1 MHLPIDARLTPPG
14 RLLADLAARPLSS
27 ERFGRYRL
35 LDRLG
40 SGGMGVVYRALDER
54 RGRVVAVKTLPALT
68 SSSLS
73 RFKNEFRSL
82 ARLSHPN
89 IVSLDELIAE
99 GDRWAFSME
108 LVDGLTF
115 IEHVRRIARHQGG
128 FAPVAGLFRQLAE
141 GLAFLHESG
150 TIHRDIKPRN
160 VMVTPDERVVLLDFG
175 LAAALGSDGQ
185 YQSRAGV
192 GIGTVSYMAPEQATG
207 RAVSPASDW
216 YAFGV
221 MLFEA
226 ICGRLP
232 FEGTPDAILEAR
244 RTTPSPDVVPVWA
257 DVPTGVLALCSAL
270 LSAHPANRPDSAG
283 VLETLRSD
291 QHTSRITRPSVR
303 GRFVGRRRELDQ
315 LADDLRLTRNGH
327 PAITFVRGE
336 SGVGKSALVDQ
347 FMTRAP
353 LDTVLLAGR
362 CYHQASVP
370 YKALDTVIDALAR
383 YLSHLPA
390 ADVTAVLPRDIHA
403 LTRLFPVLLEVVAI
417 EAAPRLKTSDADAR
431 SARRRA
437 AVALRE
443 LLGRIGDR
451 HPLVLIIDD
460 LQWGD
465 LDSAALLA
473 DVLLA
478 PDAPALLAIGCC
490 RAEDWESSQFLARI
504 RELRPDDDA
513 RLRVRVEDLAPL
525 DESDM
530 HELVSAL
537 TDGLA
542 PATGLTHDAIVRES
556 GGRPFLA
563 HELAQALAQSHH
575 VDDAASPSSLDD
587 VVWRRVGELPAV
599 ARELLRALAVAGT
612 PLTPSELAHTLGRDE
627 DERTALNLLTNQRFI
642 RRSGPDGDRL
652 EPYHDRVR
660 EAVLAHIDEAA
671 RREYHGRLVSAL
683 MASPQCDLE
692 RLAVHL
698 AGAGHPEAPAYCVE
712 AAVRA
717 AEALAFDHA
726 AVLLRR
732 ALSLGDWSPGD
743 RREYQ
748 RQLGDALANAGRGL
762 EAAEAYR
769 AASHGLDD
777 SPAAIELQHRAALQ
791 LLTSG
796 HVDEGLTQL
805 DPVLRSIGLTLA
817 SSPRSALAS
826 LSVNRLRLRFR
837 GTAFQARDVANVDPA
852 VLRRVDVG
860 WSVVLGLSVIDPIRG
875 ADLQTRNLLMAL
887 EAGEPFRICRALS
900 VEAGHLASSGA
911 VEKACR
917 TLEAAEAIAAS
928 IDRPYATAMASLAR
942 GSVAYFRG
950 HWGEAL
956 AAARRAADL
965 FRHQCSGVAWEI
977 DTANAFTMWSLAKL
991 GRVRDLAA
999 LAPDV
1004 LQDALERGDRY
1015 AATNVSTQ
1023 ILTLVNLGMDL
1034 PDVARARL
1042 DRIMSEWSQNGYH
1055 VQHHDALLAF
1065 VPIELYTGHVDA
1077 AWQRVEAEWADFRIS
1092 LLSQVQDIR
1101 VEMLQLRA
1109 YTALALLNAGDT
1121 PVRAGAIR
1129 RDVRRL
1135 RREGLP
1141 WTTALADYIDAA
1153 LAWQLGD
1160 REAAIAG
1167 LRSAVA
1173 GFDAVGAAL
1182 FSACSCWRLS
1192 ALVGHAAGADIR
1204 HATQAWFDGQRIRR
1218 PDLMAAVYAPGL
1230 PD

>member
-1 MHLPIDARLTPPG
+1 MHAPIDARLTPPG
-14 RLLADLAARPLSS
+14 RLLKDHAARSIS
-27 ERFGRYRL
+27 AERFGHYRL
-35 LDRLG
+35 LERIG

-54 RGRVVAVKTLPALT
+54 RGRMVAVKTLPALT

-82 ARLSHPN
+82 ARLSHPH
-89 IVSLDELIAE
+89 IVSLDALIAE

-115 IEHVRRIARHQGG
+115 IEHASRVAGRQGA
-128 FAPVAGLFRQLAE
+128 FASVAGLFRQLAE
-141 GLAFLHESG
+141 GLAFLHQAG

-185 YQSRAGV
+185 YQSRPGV
-192 GIGTVSYMAPEQATG
+192 GVGTVSYMAPEQAAG
-207 RAVSPASDW
+207 QSVSPASDW

-226 ICGRLP
+226 ICGRVP
-232 FEGTPDAILEAR
+232 FAGTADAVLDAR
-244 RTTPSPDVVPVWA
+244 RRTPAPDVVPILT
-257 DVPTGVLALCSAL
+257 DVPTGILALCSAL
-270 LSAHPANRPDSAG
+270 LSAHPANRPDAAG
-283 VLETLRSD
+283 VLEALRSERR
-291 QHTSRITRPSVR
+291 SSSALVPSLR
-303 GRFVGRRRELDQ
+303 GHFVGRRGELDRI
-315 LADDLRLTRNGH
+315 ADDLRLTRDGH
-327 PAITFVRGE
+327 PVLTFVRGE
-336 SGVGKSALVDQ
+336 SGVGKSALVEE
-347 FMTRAP
+347 FMARAP
-353 LDTVLLAGR
+353 VDTVVLAGR

-390 ADVTAVLPRDIHA
+390 AEVTAILPRDVHA

-417 EAAPRLKTSDADAR
+417 ESAPRLRTSDADAR

-437 AVALRE
+437 AGALRE
-443 LLGRIGDR
+443 LLGRLGDR
-451 HPLVLIIDD
+451 HPLVLVIDD

-478 PDAPALLAIGCC
+478 PDAPALLGIGCC
-490 RAEDWESSQFLARI
+490 RAEDWESSQFLTRI

-513 RLRVRVEDLAPL
+513 RLRVRVENLAPL
-525 DESDM
+525 DEGDTR
-530 HELVSAL
+530 ELVSAL
-537 TDGLA
+537 TDGLT
-542 PATGLTHDAIVRES
+542 PASGLTRDTIVRES

-563 HELAQALAQSHH
+563 HELAQALAQAHH
-575 VDDAASPSSLDD
+575 RDDARHPSSLDD
-587 VVWRRVGELPAV
+587 VVWRRVEDLPTV
-599 ARELLRALAVAGT
+599 ARELLLALAVAGT
-612 PLTPSELAHTLGRDE
+612 PLTASELAHTLGRDE
-627 DERTALNLLTNQRFI
+627 DERAALNLLTNQRFI
-642 RRSGPDGDRL
+642 RRSGADGDRL

-660 EAVLAHIDEAA
+660 EAVLAHVDEAA

-698 AGAGHPEAPAYCVE
+698 AGAGHPEAASYCVE

-717 AEALAFDHA
+717 AAALAFDHA
-726 AVLLRR
+726 AVLFRR
-732 ALSLGDWSPGD
+732 ALLLGDWMPDD

-748 RQLGDALANAGRGL
+748 RQLGDALANAGRGV

-769 AASHGLDD
+769 AASSGLDG
-777 SPAAIELQHRAALQ
+777 SPAAIDLQHRAALQ

-796 HVDEGLTQL
+796 HVDDGLAQL
-805 DPVLRSIGLTLA
+805 EPVLRSIGLTLA

-837 GTAFQARDVANVDPA
+837 GTAFQAREVADVDPA

-887 EAGEPFRICRALS
+887 DAGEPFRICRALS

-911 VEKACR
+911 VDKACR

-928 IDRPYATAMASLAR
+928 IDSPYASAMASLSR

-956 AAARRAADL
+956 AASRRAADL
-965 FRHQCSGVAWEI
+965 FRLHCSGVAWEV
-977 DTANAFTMWSLAKL
+977 DTADAFTMWSLAKL
-991 GRVRDLAA
+991 GRIRDLAA

-1015 AATNVSTQ
+1015 ATTNVSTQ

-1034 PDVARARL
+1034 PEVARARL

-1065 VPIELYTGHVDA
+1065 VPIELYTGRVAA
-1077 AWQRVEAEWADFRIS
+1077 AWQRVEAEWADFRLS

-1109 YTALALLNAGDT
+1109 YTALALRAAGDT
-1121 PVRAGAIR
+1121 SVRPGRIR
-1129 RDVRRL
+1129 RDARRL

-1141 WTTALADYIDAA
+1141 WTTALADYIEAA
-1153 LAWQLGD
+1153 LAFQLGD

-1173 GFDAVGAAL
+1173 GFDASGAAL
-1182 FSACSCWRLS
+1182 FSACACWRLS
-1192 ALVGHAAGADIR
+1192 ALVGPSAGADIR
-1204 HATQAWFDGQRIRR
+1204 YATQGWFDGQRIRR